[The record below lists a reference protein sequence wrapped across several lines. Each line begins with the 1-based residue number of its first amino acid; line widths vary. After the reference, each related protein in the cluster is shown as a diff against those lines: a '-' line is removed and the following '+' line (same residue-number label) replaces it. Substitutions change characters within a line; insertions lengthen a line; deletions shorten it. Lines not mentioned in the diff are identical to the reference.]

1 MQEVDLVNDD
11 PLEWFTVVD
20 VEMSFGVELYLAARS
35 FPSLASGERR
45 GGDAVR
51 SAHAQQR
58 GTRHI
63 LCTSA
68 GSIP

>member
-45 GGDAVR
+45 GG
-51 SAHAQQR
+51 
-58 GTRHI
+58 
-63 LCTSA
+63 
-68 GSIP
+68 